1 MRETATAGADRFLAL
16 LKPIERDLETYA
28 RRLIWEPQEAPD
40 ALQNAVMRG
49 FVAFDRY
56 HEDASFRAW
65 MFKILTHEAFAL
77 NRKHARIAR
86 HEFQLEPEE
95 LAGLAI
101 AGEPDQGDAQPV
113 SPEALNEA
121 LDPALSAGLKTL
133 TDTERAVLL
142 LRAIG
147 GLRYREISDS
157 LSIPLGSVM
166 GNLSRAREKMR
177 TVIARTARRA
187 SLLKEN

>member
-1 MRETATAGADRFLAL
+1 MSETATTDADRFLAL

-28 RRLIWEPQEAPD
+28 RRLIWESQEAPD

-49 FVAFDRY
+49 FAAFDRY

-86 HEFQLEPEE
+86 HESQLEPEE
-95 LAGLAI
+95 LAGLPVN
-101 AGEPDQGDAQPV
+101 GELDLGGSQPV
-113 SPEALNEA
+113 SFAALNEA
-121 LDPALSAGLKTL
+121 LDPALAAGLKTL

-147 GLRYREISDS
+147 A
-157 LSIPLGSVM
+157 PLP
-166 GNLSRAREKMR
+166 A
-177 TVIARTARRA
+177 
-187 SLLKEN
+187 